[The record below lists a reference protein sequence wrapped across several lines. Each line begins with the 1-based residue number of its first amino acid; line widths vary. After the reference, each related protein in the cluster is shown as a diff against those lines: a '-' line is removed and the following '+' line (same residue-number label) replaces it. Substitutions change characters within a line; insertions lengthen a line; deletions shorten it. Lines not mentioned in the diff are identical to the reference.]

1 MAEGAID
8 DTRISRRNTMA
19 ITYDALRQD
28 CNHTLDRLLDATQRG
43 LVAPA
48 MLALIDRAEAWRRAA
63 PRTWRVL
70 VDEVIAQHPFVAFA
84 RRCPMTERARS
95 KPRGYAGDAVMLD
108 YIYDRERFAERE
120 LQGADRAI
128 FRTVAESPTCASV
141 DYRRQLI
148 AERIDTVA
156 REHAARGEAPPSIL
170 SLACGHARELDL
182 LATARETALGRI
194 VMCDQDSDS
203 LGAIR
208 QRFAKAGDKAAQVQT
223 RALTVRQFLA
233 LAPETQALGAFDLV
247 YSAGLYDYLEQRT
260 AMRLTKTLFDRV
272 APGGRLLL
280 ANFHPANRGTGYM
293 EAFMDWWLIYRDEH
307 EMRAVADE
315 VDPSQVASSAIE
327 LDPFGNVVY
336 LTLTKRR

>member
-1 MAEGAID
+1 
-8 DTRISRRNTMA
+8 MA
-19 ITYDALRQD
+19 ITYEALQQD
-28 CNHTLDRLLDATQRG
+28 CSRTLDRLFSVAQQG

-48 MLALIDRAEAWRRAA
+48 IMALIERTESWRRAS
-63 PRTWRVL
+63 PRNWRPL
-70 VDEVIAQHPFVAFA
+70 VNDVIAPHPLVAFA
-84 RRCPMTERARS
+84 NRCPMTDRARS

-108 YIYDRERFAERE
+108 YIYDRERFADSE

-148 AERIDTVA
+148 AQRIDALAGRHVA
-156 REHAARGEAPPSIL
+156 RGDAPPSIL

-182 LATARETALGRI
+182 LGTAPDKALGRI

-203 LGAIR
+203 LAAVR
-208 QRFAKAGDKAAQVQT
+208 TRSARLGDQLQT

-233 LAPETQALGAFDLV
+233 HAPETRALGQFDFV

-260 AMRLTKTLFDRV
+260 AARLSKVLFDHV
-272 APGGRLLL
+272 APGGQLLL

-293 EAFMDWWLIYRDEH
+293 EAFMDWWLIYRDED
-307 EMRAVADE
+307 EMQDVAE
-315 VDPSQVASSAIE
+315 EIDPAQIASRNVE

-336 LTLTKRR
+336 LTLTRRA